1 MYSMFLAEIVSPLTN
16 LKQMVFIELKHFL
29 ERSNVDLKNGNEPC
43 HEKTNILHMRKQ
55 RRRSASR

>member
-29 ERSNVDLKNGNEPC
+29 ERSNVDLKKKMCDFEPLY
-43 HEKTNILHMRKQ
+43 EKT
-55 RRRSASR
+55 